1 MNQLCNEFGEIFPNY
16 APQPMKGT
24 YLCEE
29 QEHPG
34 NPNTFRHF
42 TLNQVEGY
50 SIPNTLVKDDSSIFV
65 KAGTKD
71 LLREDCDGIFLTEQE
86 GKKYL
91 YLCELKSTFSTQ
103 QITKAKNQLI
113 GSYLKL
119 HSLFSLL
126 QAYHPEE
133 WIVKGIIV
141 SFAPDTETVNLLSKN
156 REQNKAYDF
165 CFCLYRDKKYTMP
178 AANCQQFF
186 APLNLPELTL
196 HYLAVPGEQK
206 EFSVNFRD
214 LMAV

>member
-1 MNQLCNEFGEIFPNY
+1 MNQLCNEFGKIFPNY
-16 APQPMKGT
+16 APQPMNGK

-165 CFCLYRDKKYTMP
+165 CFCLHRDKKYTMP

-206 EFSVNFRD
+206 EFSVNFGD

>member
-34 NPNTFRHF
+34 NPNTFRLF

-196 HYLAVPGEQK
+196 HYLAVPGKQK

>member
-34 NPNTFRHF
+34 NPNTFRLF

-71 LLREDCDGIFLTEQE
+71 LLREDCDGILLTEQE

-196 HYLAVPGEQK
+196 HYLAVPGKQK

>member
-1 MNQLCNEFGEIFPNY
+1 MNQLCNEFGKIFPNY
-16 APQPMKGT
+16 APQPMNGK

-165 CFCLYRDKKYTMP
+165 CFCLHRDKKYTMP

>member
-1 MNQLCNEFGEIFPNY
+1 MNQLCNEFGKIFPNY
-16 APQPMKGT
+16 APQPMNGK

-34 NPNTFRHF
+34 NPNTFRLF

-178 AANCQQFF
+178 TANCQQFF

-196 HYLAVPGEQK
+196 HYLAVPGKQK
-206 EFSVNFRD
+206 QLSVNFGD